1 MQTNKFKK
9 GLLYIRMNSAT
20 VKYLKI
26 TEGILSEFL
35 NDYRKNYVSKMNF
48 KGDYYG
54 KSRN

>member
-9 GLLYIRMNSAT
+9 GLLYIRMNSAQ
-20 VKYLKI
+20 VKHLKKV
-26 TEGILSEFL
+26 EGILSEFL
-35 NDYRKNYVSKMNF
+35 NDYRKNYVSKMNI